1 MDGGDANG
9 VSDGVMELRDENG
22 WRQISMEVGEDGLMQ
37 VELEEPSPLP
47 LEGEEERNDADNI
60 DADVRDIDLAV
71 ALRTFASPLRCMTVH
86 ARSPSEPC
94 FGSIWSNLRRS
105 NGMRR
110 FPRLGYCFWT
120 TQDRCDECGR
130 PTCRMHGWICQKPN
144 EIARRVRR
152 YPSGPLY
159 YDFLCVHCW
168 PYDHV
173 MYMGRSYGGRLNY
186 GGSIVEM
193 RGWTSEFRDIDPLSG
208 LPWSV
213 RERGNAR
220 ALARDGIIDL
230 TAGEV
235 SQYSWSAAMSMNH
248 F

>member
-1 MDGGDANG
+1 MDGGDA
-9 VSDGVMELRDENG
+9 DGVMEVEVDENG
-22 WRQISMEVGEDGLMQ
+22 WRGIWMQVGADGVME
-37 VELEEPSPLP
+37 VELEEPPP
-47 LEGEEERNDADNI
+47 PRFFEGEEEGDDADDI
-60 DADVRDIDLAV
+60 DADVRDINLAA
-71 ALRTFASPLRCMTVH
+71 ALGNCARPLRSMALH
-86 ARSPSEPC
+86 ARSPVEPC
-94 FGSIWSNLRRS
+94 FGSIWYRLTRS
-105 NGMRR
+105 NGRLR
-110 FPRLGYCFWT
+110 FPRLGYRFWT

-152 YPSGPLY
+152 PNPLY

-230 TAGEV
+230 IAGEV